1 MRKETDMTALKA
13 FGLGLKDVFRLR
25 RAVLGLWL
33 VNGLFAFT
41 LAAPFLLLIQQDVG
55 RSFLGNTLRGLDVAW
70 LAELAYRARA
80 LPSLATGILSA
91 GAGAYLLL
99 TVFLSGGLVGRLV
112 TEGEKVSL
120 EGFCGDAG
128 RFFWRYFRLFL
139 LSLPFYI
146 LGLGIAGRLAS
157 AVTGAW
163 SKTAATEWTAI
174 LASNASLLVSILALT
189 IIQMIFDYAKVLIA
203 ADDERRV
210 LKGLGR
216 ALRFVG
222 RRFFGAWGLY
232 LLVTLVFALGGILF
246 LIVTNVLPSR
256 GPAAAAAGVA
266 WGQAFIIFR
275 VAVRALGFGTA
286 FRLSREARSA
296 VR

>member
-1 MRKETDMTALKA
+1 MTALKA

-33 VNGLFAFT
+33 VNGLFALA
-41 LAAPFLLLIQQDVG
+41 LAAPFLLLIQEDVG
-55 RSFLGNTLRGLDVAW
+55 RSLLGTTLRGLDIAW
-70 LAELAYRARA
+70 LAELFYRARA
-80 LPSLATGILSA
+80 LPSLATGILLG
-91 GAGAYLLL
+91 GAGLYLLL
-99 TVFLSGGLVGRLV
+99 TVFLSGGLAGRLV

-146 LGLGIAGRLAS
+146 LGLGLAGRLAG

-163 SKTAATEWTAI
+163 SKAAVTEWTAI
-174 LASNASLLVSILALT
+174 LASNASLVVSLLALT

-216 ALRFVG
+216 AFRFIG

-232 LLVTLVFALGGILF
+232 LLATLVFALGGVLF
-246 LIVTNVLPSR
+246 LAVTNSLPSR
-256 GPAAAAAGVA
+256 GPAAALACVA
-266 WGQAFIIFR
+266 WGQAFIVFR
-275 VAVRALGFGTA
+275 LAVRALTFGTA
-286 FRLSREARSA
+286 FRFSRDARSA